1 MYGMQEEHL
10 TTQLWWATSRLVV
23 TCLSTINPVNVI
35 VRSSWCVAREMPWQQ
50 EMFLLRKSEPEISA
64 SKRTRKRSKDTYTS
78 VGLRT
83 D

>member
-1 MYGMQEEHL
+1 
-10 TTQLWWATSRLVV
+10 
-23 TCLSTINPVNVI
+23 
-35 VRSSWCVAREMPWQQ
+35 MPWQQ

-83 D
+83 AVDRRDAVSQGEKLVLT